1 MICFLVAGALT
12 FAAIKFWHRQHQGCW
27 AGYRGMHGGGG
38 FGYEGNLDSGG
49 GFYRRFR
56 GGRKTSFF
64 LHFLS
69 DRLDATPG
77 QERALASAVAQFH
90 DDVAPLQAEVAKTR
104 SDLAA
109 AMRSASF
116 DEVGMGELFARHDEA
131 LEKARRAA
139 VGLGAR
145 VHEALDE
152 RQRDQLASLIE
163 RGHSFSSFARAW

>member
-27 AGYRGMHGGGG
+27 AGYRGMHGGAG
-38 FGYEGNLDSGG
+38 FGYDGNLDSGG

-56 GGRKTSFF
+56 TGRRTPFIMN
-64 LHFLS
+64 FLS
-69 DRLDATPG
+69 NRLDATPG
-77 QERALASAVAQFH
+77 QERALASAIEQFQE
-90 DDVAPLQAEVAKTR
+90 DLAPLQAEVAKTR

-109 AMRSASF
+109 AMRRSSF
-116 DEVGMGELFARHDEA
+116 DEVAMGELFARHDEA
-131 LEKARRAA
+131 IEKARRAV

-152 RQRDQLASLIE
+152 RQRDQLASLLE
-163 RGHSFSSFARAW
+163 RGHGFSGFGRGW